1 MNECDVIYFFQQL
14 SNRIEPS
21 DQWKKKKEKRFCVI
35 VGLLLLLSVSMCV
48 QNRKIKSNFHLK
60 ILPAS
65 FRYESIDRDKRLFD

>member
-14 SNRIEPS
+14 SNRTVRSVEEKKRKTVLS
-21 DQWKKKKEKRFCVI
+21 DSRTAAI
-35 VGLLLLLSVSMCV
+35 TLSVSMCV